1 MDISTKYQSNLP
13 IFLKREEIIRS
24 IIDNQVVIVA
34 GETGSGKTTQLPLFC
49 LDALQG
55 LSGKIICTQPRR
67 IAAISLANF
76 CQGQLQSH
84 LNDSVGYKVRFKTNC
99 TDNTRII
106 FATDGIL
113 LSEILDDPMLS
124 RYSVII
130 IDEAHERSV
139 NIDFLLGY
147 LRQLLPQR
155 KDLKLIISSA
165 TIDLKLFS
173 RSFNNAP
180 VILVSGRLYPIS
192 IVYKPVIELWK
203 GESMDSYIEGAIA
216 VIREILAV
224 DDTGDVLVF
233 LPAVGDIT
241 ELCRRLEPAVV
252 DKARLIPLH
261 SRLHVSQQ
269 QSIFKKTDR
278 RKIVVATNIAE
289 TSITVPGIKFV
300 IDSGLVRMSRY
311 DALSRLTRMPIE
323 KVSKASADQ
332 RAGRCGRLQ
341 DGICYR
347 LYSEADYNSRKMFTT
362 PEIQRANLA
371 AVILKMS
378 YNGLGDAEKFPFL
391 QRPSIQAIRSAA
403 RQLMELG
410 AINRKGAI
418 TLSGKEMARLPLDPP
433 LAKMLIY
440 AKDIDAAREIMV
452 IVSGLAIDN
461 PFIEKKE
468 LERKHRKIHQRYES
482 DYLRLLDTWIFCRRA
497 IYKNGYSSQ
506 ALFEYCKEFGL
517 SPVKMT
523 EWFDTWY
530 QIRRICRTIK
540 GFNRIRKCKAT
551 YESIHK
557 SLLAGFFSGIAH
569 TTGNG
574 VYEGIHVD
582 DIRIWPSS
590 VLSGRSPDWVLFHEI
605 IETTRVF
612 GRTAAVIRPDWVESL
627 FRNRCNYSIQD
638 VWYDSESGVVKARE
652 EVSFKGLLLLTNR
665 HIDLEKKDPER
676 AHEIF
681 IHDALVKGI
690 PGETFRFVKHNNEIK
705 SQISCLYN
713 KMRTNIYL
721 GDWVLEEFY
730 SERLPQVKNRRDLT
744 AAIKD
749 NGNDS
754 FLFVNIDDLVATEL
768 LKDQNLYPDY
778 IEVCGRRCAVE
789 YLFSP
794 GDECDGCLII
804 VHEQLHSIV
813 PSYYWQWM
821 LPVFWK
827 DRVMLLLQHFSAQ
840 IREVG
845 LTIEQIA
852 DTFCRSVI
860 MVKMSFIDA
869 LCQFLKETC
878 NLFLVYTKE
887 QAGYIPAYLWPR
899 IQVVRDDTTIVKT
912 FRADFA
918 HTSESLPPLVMK
930 KELYSDLDVFKYAQE
945 KFTLWN
951 NDFLNAVPA
960 GSNNQPVCFAC
971 YPALHYDNDSFS
983 VDLFTDIKKA
993 DRAHYY
999 ALQKI
1004 IENRSEELLL
1014 WEVESLRIENELKEK
1029 INSIVSNLDIDEFVK
1044 KLVIDQFLELPS
1056 VYPGDQEA
1064 FNSIIDEKKRTLGEI
1079 VLNTINKLIFFTDS
1093 VNRTL
1098 MVLHKKQTR
1107 HAKTYLHDF
1116 HNVLRKD
1123 LELYTNELIEES
1135 EYTHYRM
1142 NIPGIAG
1149 TFPSRIE
1156 FAYNNPQQYLKIMK
1170 EHAFYRN
1177 YLLKITAQNVVLTHN
1192 EILMVDKCR
1201 VTLEN
1206 YLICQFEQAA
1216 NVTQRKKSEII
1227 SRHDIQELFD
1237 TIYNEI
1243 TGSWC

>member
-1 MDISTKYQSNLP
+1 MDISTSYQSNLP

-24 IIDNQVVIVA
+24 IIDNQVIIVA

-49 LDALQG
+49 MDALG
-55 LSGKIICTQPRR
+55 VSGKIICTQPRR
-67 IAAISLANF
+67 IAAISLANY

-84 LNDSVGYKVRFKTNC
+84 SNDSVGYKVRFKTNC
-99 TDNTRII
+99 TDDTKVI

-113 LSEILDDPMLS
+113 LSEILDDPMLL

-147 LRQLLPQR
+147 LRQILPKR

-173 RSFNNAP
+173 RSFNNAQI
-180 VILVSGRLYPIS
+180 ILVSGRQYPVS

-203 GESMDSYIEGAIA
+203 GESMDSYIDGAVA
-216 VIREILAV
+216 VIREILAA
-224 DDTGDVLVF
+224 DDTGDILVF
-233 LPAVGDIT
+233 LPSVGDIT

-252 DKARLIPLH
+252 NKARLIPLH
-261 SRLHVSQQ
+261 SRLHVGQQ
-269 QSIFKKTDR
+269 QSIFKKSDR

-341 DGICYR
+341 DGVCYR

-371 AVILKMS
+371 AVVLKMS

-410 AINRKGAI
+410 AINRKGSI

-461 PFIEKKE
+461 PFIEKNE
-468 LERKHRKIHQRYES
+468 LERKQRKVHQRYES
-482 DYLRLLDTWIFCRRA
+482 DYLRLLDTWISCRRA

-506 ALFEYCKEFGL
+506 ALFEYCKESGL

-540 GFNRIRKCKAT
+540 GFNKIRKCKAT

-652 EVSFKGLLLLTNR
+652 EVSFKGLLLLKNR

-681 IHDALVKGI
+681 IRDALVKGV
-690 PGETFRFVKHNNEIK
+690 PGGNFRFVNHNDEIK
-705 SQISCLYN
+705 SQIHRLYN
-713 KMRTNIYL
+713 KVRMNIYL

-730 SERLPQVKNRRDLT
+730 CERLPQVKSRRDLA

-749 NGNDS
+749 SENDS
-754 FLFVNIDDLVATEL
+754 FLFVNIDNLVATEL
-768 LKDQNLYPDY
+768 LKDQTLYPDY
-778 IEVCGRRCAVE
+778 IEVCGQRCAVE

-827 DRVMLLLQHFSAQ
+827 DRVRLLLQHFSAQ

-845 LTIEQIA
+845 FTIEHIA
-852 DTFCRSVI
+852 DTFCRSVVI
-860 MVKMSFIDA
+860 VKMGFIDA
-869 LCQFLKETC
+869 LCQYLRETC
-878 NLFLVYTKE
+878 NLFFAITDE

-899 IQVVRDDTTIVKT
+899 IQVVRDDTTNVKT

-918 HTSESLPPLVMK
+918 HTSESQPPLVMK
-930 KELYSDLDVFKYAQE
+930 KEVYGNLDVFNHSQA
-945 KFTLWN
+945 KFTMWSDGL
-951 NDFLNAVPA
+951 LNAVPA
-960 GSNNQPVCFAC
+960 GSSTQPVCFAC
-971 YPALHYDNDSFS
+971 YPALHCDNDLIC
-983 VDLFTDIKKA
+983 VDLFTDFKRA
-993 DRAHYY
+993 DRAHCY
-999 ALQKI
+999 ALQKM
-1004 IENRSEELLL
+1004 IEIRSEELLQ
-1014 WEVESLRIENELKEK
+1014 WEVETLHIENEVKAK
-1029 INSIVSNLDIDEFVK
+1029 IRTIYTNLDINEFIK
-1044 KLVIDQFLELPS
+1044 KIIIAQFLELPS
-1056 VYPGDQEA
+1056 VYPADQDT
-1064 FNSIIDEKKRTLGEI
+1064 FNRIVDGKKHTLGEI
-1079 VLNTINKLIFFTDS
+1079 VLTTINKIVFFTDA
-1093 VNRTL
+1093 VNKTL
-1098 MVLHKKQTR
+1098 TMLHKKKTK
-1107 HAKTYLHDF
+1107 HAKTYLCDF
-1116 HNVLRKD
+1116 HNILKKD
-1123 LELYTNELIEES
+1123 LELYKKELIKES
-1135 EYTHYRM
+1135 GYTRYRM
-1142 NIPGIAG
+1142 SIPDIAG

-1156 FAYNNPQQYLKIMK
+1156 FAYNDPQQYLKVMK

-1177 YLLKITAQNVVLTHN
+1177 YLLKMTEQNVVLTHN
-1192 EILMVDKCR
+1192 EMLAVDKCR

-1206 YLICQFEQAA
+1206 YLICQFELVSNAS
-1216 NVTQRKKSEII
+1216 QRIKNEII

-1243 TGSWC
+1243 TGCWR